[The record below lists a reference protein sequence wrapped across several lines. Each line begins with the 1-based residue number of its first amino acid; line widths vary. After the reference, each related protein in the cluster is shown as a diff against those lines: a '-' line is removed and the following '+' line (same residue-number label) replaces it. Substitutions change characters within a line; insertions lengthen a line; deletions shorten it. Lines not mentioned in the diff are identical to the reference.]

1 MEPGGLEGGTRL
13 VKQAGRGVRQR
24 ALIGSQA
31 AAETKQL
38 KADRFH
44 MKGIDR
50 ASKLIDRFDE
60 AGQSR
65 SVRTLREALAQLLQ
79 AFER

>member
-1 MEPGGLEGGTRL
+1 MEPGGLERGTRL

-24 ALIGSQA
+24 ALVGSQA
-31 AAETKQL
+31 AAESKQL

-44 MKGIDR
+44 MKAFDR
-50 ASKLIDRFDE
+50 ASKLIDRFDKD
-60 AGQSR
+60 GQRR